1 MWKLI
6 TEAWR
11 YRFVSE
17 NFVKTTLG
25 NKYKRSALG
34 YLWSVLLPL
43 LRYLA
48 MGLVFS
54 YVLKN
59 KDPNYFAM
67 FFTGMMVFGFIQS
80 TCLAGTN
87 VFLDNANYLKK
98 IYVPKLIFISN
109 IILTE
114 LVNTLLVLA
123 GLLVLGLATG
133 IFHPSWQALAALP
146 GFALIVV
153 FLFGFIALLGTAEVW
168 FNDVQYFVDI
178 LMQTLFFITPIMF
191 PASFLPDFLYIYNP
205 FYYLLEMVR
214 FPLVQGQLPDLGM
227 TGIACALTLV
237 TFVAGLWVLNR
248 KQNAIIFKL

>member
-1 MWKLI
+1 MRKLI

-17 NFVKTTLG
+17 NYVRTTLG

-59 KDPNYFAM
+59 KDPNYFTM
-67 FFTGMMVFGFIQS
+67 FFTGMMVFGFLSAS
-80 TCLAGTN
+80 TLAGTN
-87 VFLDNANYLKK
+87 VFIDNANYLKK
-98 IYVPKLIFISN
+98 IYVPKLIFIGN

-114 LVNTLLVLA
+114 LVNTVLVLV
-123 GLLVLGLATG
+123 GLLALGLVTG
-133 IFHPSWQALAALP
+133 YYHPAWADL
-146 GFALIVV
+146 FALVGFGMIVM
-153 FLFGFIALLGTAEVW
+153 FLFGLVSLLGVAEVW
-168 FNDVQYFVDI
+168 FHDVQYFVDI
-178 LMQTLFFITPIMF
+178 AMQTLFFITPIMF
-191 PASFLPDFLYIYNP
+191 PPSTLPDFLYVYNP
-205 FYYLLEMVR
+205 FWYLVEMVR
-214 FPLVQGQLPDLGM
+214 IPLVQGVVPDPGM
-227 TGIACALTLV
+227 IGVAATTTVV
-237 TFVAGLWVLNR
+237 TAVLGLWVLHL